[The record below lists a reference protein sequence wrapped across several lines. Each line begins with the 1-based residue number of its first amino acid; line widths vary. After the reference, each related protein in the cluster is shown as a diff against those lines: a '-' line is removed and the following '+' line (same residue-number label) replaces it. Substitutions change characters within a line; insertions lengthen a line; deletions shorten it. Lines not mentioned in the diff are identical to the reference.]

1 MIVTGKDKTKMN
13 DRSLIN
19 YFRSTFGRI
28 VSCDSE
34 YRPRDGNLCDPVC
47 FVYRDIDTEETWHCT
62 SREDVLQLPFDL
74 DDTLFVVFYA
84 TAEFETW
91 LSWNIPLPPNVID
104 LWLEN
109 KNAIQTGNEPK
120 GTWTMLN
127 VAAHH
132 NIDPDLRMT
141 EEEKNF
147 WRDKVI
153 YQNKYDDEEWRG
165 VLKYCEDDTILTGAL
180 LIPTLELIENR
191 FLDIPINHLA
201 TQIMARGFCK
211 GLEAWVY
218 ANGIPVDEPAII
230 DFNKYFPKAKH
241 NFLRDKNKILNLYD
255 DEGKFKHSLFN
266 EFIKNLGLQEVWPQ
280 TKSGKFSTSKET
292 LEKFKDVHSNI
303 RLFREVKRTIESD
316 RLTGFCVG
324 NDGRSRGMQRFYST
338 ITGRA
343 AASSR
348 DNPFNAPRW
357 VRGFIKAPSGY
368 VLCYIDYK
376 HQEPCIQAALSGD
389 RELAKAI
396 QDDVYM
402 YTARGTG
409 ATRGIN
415 DPDRLK
421 EIRTK
426 YKVAFLGLSY
436 SMGFESLSIQLGI
449 GKNEAKEIHANIKRL
464 YGHYY
469 TWLYKHLQMFKIRGH
484 MSTLQGWSRRCK
496 NSYIKNH
503 RSLDNWPIQSHGA
516 QIMYHALSGLY
527 VNDITVCTTVHDAF
541 LVQIKADENMEA
553 NIKKAQKIME
563 DSAEDIVGQKIF
575 TDVEKIMP
583 NEIYEQEGDSKQL
596 YEEIMQRVEE
606 VKVSY
611 ET

>member
-1 MIVTGKDKTKMN
+1 M
-13 DRSLIN
+13 
-19 YFRSTFGRI
+19 
-28 VSCDSE
+28 
-34 YRPRDGNLCDPVC
+34 
-47 FVYRDIDTEETWHCT
+47 
-62 SREDVLQLPFDL
+62 
-74 DDTLFVVFYA
+74 
-84 TAEFETW
+84 
-91 LSWNIPLPPNVID
+91 
-104 LWLEN
+104 
-109 KNAIQTGNEPK
+109 
-120 GTWTMLN
+120 
-127 VAAHH
+127 
-132 NIDPDLRMT
+132 
-141 EEEKNF
+141 
-147 WRDKVI
+147 
-153 YQNKYDDEEWRG
+153 
-165 VLKYCEDDTILTGAL
+165 
-180 LIPTLELIENR
+180 
-191 FLDIPINHLA
+191 
-201 TQIMARGFCK
+201 
-211 GLEAWVY
+211 
-218 ANGIPVDEPAII
+218 
-230 DFNKYFPKAKH
+230 
-241 NFLRDKNKILNLYD
+241 
-255 DEGKFKHSLFN
+255 FN